1 MELMM
6 LKQRSLLA
14 VLLFVALVSFAPA
27 QVKAQSKT
35 QPQKQAS
42 GHVPTPSE
50 FLGFEV
56 GADRKLADYRQI
68 VSYLKAVAAASDR
81 VEIQVLGKTTLGEE
95 MIMAVISSPDN
106 LRNKEK
112 YKEIARKLAD
122 PRGLSKEQID
132 ALASEGKTIFLLTC
146 NIHSDEIGS
155 SQMAMEWAYKLATAQ
170 DEETK
175 RRLSTSIV
183 LLVPSLNPDG
193 QIMVTEWYRKYV
205 GTKYE
210 GGRMPYLYHHYV
222 GHDDNRDWYM
232 LTQIET
238 KNVNRMVY
246 HEWFPQFWLDEHQMG
261 TTGPRIYIPPNAD
274 PVAKLVN
281 PLVHRGNNLMGA
293 AMGWRLEEAGKSG
306 VIYGYS
312 FDAYWPG
319 GTRNTGWW
327 KNMYGVLTEV
337 ASARIATPI
346 EISPT
351 ELQGGSKGLITY
363 EQQINFPNPWPGG
376 VWRLRDIMDY
386 ELLVSDAALE
396 TVSKYRPEL
405 LRGVASMATHAVES
419 ADASE
424 YWRIPIEDQRD
435 PIAAGHLADL
445 MREHGV
451 EVRISGDKKSYLIP
465 SAQPYDRFVEEMMGV
480 QRYPE
485 VHPAPGSG
493 ILEPYDVA
501 AWSLPLMMGVRAEK
515 VRVTRAEQSAATK
528 PEETNWLEWP
538 SLTGV
543 GKYYAIALKQNEVFD
558 LANQMLKTE
567 RQVFISRKPNET
579 PVLIVVDPPQ
589 AIPLPANASE
599 QQKISTGH
607 PLLQASA
614 GKRGLRLHAI
624 PDLPRDAVPLKA
636 ARVGLYKSYVA
647 SIDEGWT
654 RFLLEQ
660 YQFNVKNIE
669 NKEVKAGNLNA
680 AYDVIIVPDS
690 TREIIVEGRQ
700 SREGYT
706 EEFPP
711 EYVGGVG
718 KEGLRALRDFV
729 DKGGTLITLARAS
742 EIVMGEEFNLPV
754 RNTLAGATERGRG
767 VQTAD
772 FNIPGSLL
780 RVYVDTNHPVGYGM
794 PTEIAA
800 FYDGPI
806 AFQTSAPTPDVQR
819 SVIAWYPDDAKDILI
834 SGYAHGAE
842 RLERKAAVVSF
853 TRGKG
858 KIVMFG
864 FRVQHRAQTEGTFQ
878 MLFNAIYWGAM

>member
-1 MELMM
+1 MHR
-6 LKQRSLLA
+6 QRNLLA
-14 VLLFVALVSFAPA
+14 VVVLLFCSVLATA
-27 QVKAQSKT
+27 QQKA
-35 QPQKQAS
+35 A
-42 GHVPTPSE
+42 HVPKPSE

-68 VSYLKAVAAASDR
+68 SSYLKALAAASPR
-81 VEIQVLGKTTLGEE
+81 VEIEVLGKTTLGEE
-95 MIMAVISSPDN
+95 MIMAVISSEDN
-106 LRNKEK
+106 LRNKAK

-122 PRGLSKEQID
+122 PRGLSQEQID
-132 ALASEGKTIFLLTC
+132 ALAAEGKTIFLLTC
-146 NIHSDEIGS
+146 NIHSTEIGS
-155 SQMAMEWAYKLATAQ
+155 SQMAMEWAYKLATSQ
-170 DEETK
+170 DEETR
-175 RRLSTSIV
+175 RRLNTSIV

-205 GTKYE
+205 NTKYE
-210 GGRMPYLYHHYV
+210 GGPMPYLYHHYV
-222 GHDDNRDWYM
+222 GHDNNRDWYM
-232 LTQIET
+232 LTQVET

-261 TTGPRIYIPPNAD
+261 TNGPRIYIPPNAD

-293 AMGWRLEEAGKSG
+293 DMGWRLEEAGKSG

-346 EISPT
+346 EVSHT
-351 ELQGGSKGLITY
+351 ELQGGVKGLITY

-386 ELLVSDAALE
+386 ELIVSDAALE
-396 TVSKYRPEL
+396 TVSKYRQEL
-405 LRGVASMATHAVES
+405 LRGVAQMAKQAVGS
-419 ADASE
+419 ADSQE
-424 YWRIPIEDQRD
+424 YWRIPIDGQRD
-435 PIAAGHLADL
+435 RVVATRLAAL
-445 MREHGV
+445 MLEHGV
-451 EVRISGDKKSYLIP
+451 EVRLSGDKKSFLIAT
-465 SAQPYDRFVEEMMGV
+465 AQPYGRFVDEMMDI

-515 VRVTRAEQSAATK
+515 IILGAAESQSATAIK
-528 PEETNWLEWP
+528 DVPWP
-538 SLTGV
+538 AGGLIGS
-543 GKYYAIALKQNEVFD
+543 GKYYAIDMRENNVFALANAMQKAGGEVAIHRKPGENAQMVFAAHLQLAANAEKLHLQLSPVTTGSTALK
-558 LANQMLKTE
+558 
-567 RQVFISRKPNET
+567 S
-579 PVLIVVDPPQ
+579 
-589 AIPLPANASE
+589 
-599 QQKISTGH
+599 
-607 PLLQASA
+607 
-614 GKRGLRLHAI
+614 
-624 PDLPRDAVPLKA
+624 PRI
-636 ARVGLYKSYVA
+636 GLYKSYIP

-654 RFLLEQ
+654 RFVLEQ
-660 YQFNVKNIE
+660 YGFNVKNVE
-669 NKEVKAGNLNA
+669 NKAVKAGNLNEA
-680 AYDVIIVPDS
+680 FDVIILTDS
-690 TREIIVEGRQ
+690 TREVIVEGRQ
-700 SREGYT
+700 SREGYS
-706 EEFPP
+706 EELPP
-711 EYVGGVG
+711 EYTGGIG
-718 KEGLRALRDFV
+718 KEGVRALKDFV
-729 DKGGTLITLARAS
+729 EKGGTLITLARAS
-742 EIVMGEEFNLPV
+742 EVAMGEEFNLPV
-754 RNTLAGATERGRG
+754 RNALAGATERGRG

-794 PTEIAA
+794 PQEVAA
-800 FYDGPI
+800 FFDGPV
-806 AFQTSAPTPDVQR
+806 AFQTSAPGPDVQR
-819 SVIAWYPDDAKDILI
+819 SVIAWYPDSAKDILI

-853 TRGKG
+853 TKGKG

-878 MLFNAIYWGAM
+878 MLFNAIYWGGM

>member
-1 MELMM
+1 M
-6 LKQRSLLA
+6 L
-14 VLLFVALVSFAPA
+14 ALVSAAPA
-27 QVKAQSKT
+27 KEKDQAKA
-35 QPQKQAS
+35 

-68 VSYLKAVAAASDR
+68 ASYFKALAAASNR
-81 VEIQVLGKTTLGEE
+81 VEIQQLGKTTLGED
-95 MIMAVISSPDN
+95 MFMAVISTEEN
-106 LRNKEK
+106 LRPANLDK

-122 PRGLSKEQID
+122 PRGLNKEQIE
-132 ALASEGKTIFLLTC
+132 ALSANGKSIFLLTC
-146 NIHSDEIGS
+146 NIHSTEIAS
-155 SQMAMEWAYKLATAQ
+155 SQMAMEWAYKLATTQ
-170 DEETK
+170 DPETL
-175 RRLSTSIV
+175 RRLNDAIV

-210 GGRMPYLYHHYV
+210 GGPMPYLYHHYV
-222 GHDDNRDWYM
+222 GHDNNRDWYM
-232 LTQIET
+232 LTQAET

-261 TTGPRIYIPPNAD
+261 SYGPRIYIPPNAD

-312 FDAYWPG
+312 YDAYWPG

-327 KNMYGVLTEV
+327 KNMYGVLTEA
-337 ASARIATPI
+337 ASARIATPLD
-346 EISPT
+346 ISPT
-351 ELQGGSKGLITY
+351 ELQGGVKGLITY

-396 TVSKYRPEL
+396 TVSKYRQDL
-405 LRGVASMATHAVES
+405 MRGVASMAMHAVES
-419 ADASE
+419 ADARE
-424 YWRIPIEDQRD
+424 YWRIPAEDQRD
-435 PIAAGHLADL
+435 PIAALNLARL
-445 MREHGV
+445 MVEHGA
-451 EVRISGDKKSYLIP
+451 EVQVSGDKKFYLIP
-465 SAQPYDRFVEEMMGV
+465 TAQPYGRFVDEMMGL

-501 AWSLPLMMGVRAEK
+501 AWSLPLMMGVKAEK
-515 VRVTRAEQSAATK
+515 ARLTPAEQSAAK
-528 PEETNWLEWP
+528 AFQEVSGMGLG
-538 SLTGV
+538 SLDGS
-543 GKYYAIALKQNEVFD
+543 GKYYAVALRQNEVFS
-558 LANQMLKTE
+558 LANSMLKAGK
-567 RQVFISRKPNET
+567 QVFISRQPNET
-579 PVLIVVDPPQ
+579 PTIIFSDRAGEARVVP
-589 AIPLPANASE
+589 
-599 QQKISTGH
+599 
-607 PLLQASA
+607 ASA
-614 GKRGLRLHAI
+614 EDKVSSAHPALGSFAAKAGLHLHAI
-624 PDLPRDAVPLKA
+624 NELPKDAVPLKPV
-636 ARVGLYKSYVA
+636 RIGLYKPYIA
-647 SIDEGWT
+647 SLDEGWT
-654 RFLLEQ
+654 RFVLEQ
-660 YQFNVKNIE
+660 YGFNLKNIE

-680 AYDVIIVPDS
+680 AYDVVILPDS
-690 TREIIVEGRQ
+690 TREIIVDGRQ
-700 SREGYT
+700 GREGFS

-711 EYVGGVG
+711 EYTGGIG
-718 KEGLRALRDFV
+718 KDGLRALRDFV
-729 DKGGTLITLARAS
+729 EKGGTLITLARAS
-742 EIVMGEEFNLPV
+742 DAIIGEEFNLPV
-754 RNTLAGATERGRG
+754 RNVLANAAERGRG

-794 PTEIAA
+794 PHEIAA

-806 AFQTSAPTPDVQR
+806 AFQTSAPAPDVQR
-819 SVIAWYPDDAKDILI
+819 AVIAWYPDDAKDILV

-842 RLERKAAVVSF
+842 RLERKAAAVSF
-853 TRGKG
+853 TKGKG
-858 KIVMFG
+858 RIVMFG

-878 MLFNAIYWGAM
+878 MLFNAIYWGGN

>member
-1 MELMM
+1 M
-6 LKQRSLLA
+6 LRQRSRVA
-14 VLLFVALVSFAPA
+14 VLLLLGLASFAPA
-27 QVKAQSKT
+27 QVKDQSKA

-68 VSYLKAVAAASDR
+68 SSYLKAVAAASDR
-81 VEIQVLGKTTLGEE
+81 VEIQTLGKTTLGEE
-95 MIMAVISSPDN
+95 MIMAVISSADN

-132 ALASEGKTIFLLTC
+132 ALAAEGKTIFLLTC

-193 QIMVTEWYRKYV
+193 QIMITEWYRKYV

-346 EISPT
+346 DISPT

-396 TVSKYRPEL
+396 TVSKYRQEL

-419 ADASE
+419 ADAQE

-435 PIAAGHLADL
+435 PITAARLAAL
-445 MREHGV
+445 MAEHGV
-451 EVRISGDKKSYLIP
+451 EVRLSGDKKSFLIP
-465 SAQPYDRFVEEMMGV
+465 TAQPYDRFVEEMMGV

-501 AWSLPLMMGVRAEK
+501 AWSLPLMMGVKAEK
-515 VRVTRAEQSAATK
+515 IRLTSSESSAATPIK
-528 PEETNWLEWP
+528 DVSWP
-538 SLTGV
+538 SGGLTGSA
-543 GKYYAIALKQNEVFD
+543 KYYAIPARNNAFALANTMQKVGAQVFVTKKATETPMMVFAGNPQLATNAEKLHLRLQPVADLPQAATALK
-558 LANQMLKTE
+558 
-567 RQVFISRKPNET
+567 
-579 PVLIVVDPPQ
+579 
-589 AIPLPANASE
+589 
-599 QQKISTGH
+599 
-607 PLLQASA
+607 
-614 GKRGLRLHAI
+614 
-624 PDLPRDAVPLKA
+624 AV
-636 ARVGLYKSYVA
+636 RIGLYKSYVA

-669 NKEVKAGNLNA
+669 NKEVKAGNLNTA
-680 AYDVIIVPDS
+680 FDVIIVPDS

-711 EYVGGVG
+711 EYVGGIG

-794 PTEIAA
+794 PAEIAA

-806 AFQTSAPTPDVQR
+806 AFQTSAPAPDVQR

-842 RLERKAAVVSF
+842 KLERKAAVVSF
-853 TRGKG
+853 ARGKG